1 MELGLAGRTAFVGG
15 STAGLGAAIAQALS
29 HEGARVAVT
38 GRRGDLARS
47 LAGELQGAIGLE
59 VDLADPHSVEAA
71 VTATEQALG
80 PIDILIING
89 GGPPVGAA
97 ADVTDEVVGAALEP
111 LLLRPLQLVG
121 RVLPQM
127 RARGWGRVLAV
138 GSSGVREPLADM
150 VLSNV
155 GRGALAAYLK
165 TLAAEVA
172 ADGVTVNMI
181 LPGRIET
188 ARVSQLDALRAQREK
203 TDVASVRRRSEQLI
217 PMRRYG
223 SPAEFAAVACFLCS
237 AAASYVTGEQV
248 RVDGGQARGY

>member
-188 ARVSQLDALRAQREK
+188 ARVSQLDALRAQRDK

-223 SPAEFAAVACFLCS
+223 SPAEFAA
-237 AAASYVTGEQV
+237 AASYVTGEQV

>member
-15 STAGLGAAIAQALS
+15 STAGLGAAIAEALS

-188 ARVSQLDALRAQREK
+188 ARVSQLDALRAQRDK

>member
-15 STAGLGAAIAQALS
+15 STAGLGAAIAEALS

>member
-1 MELGLAGRTAFVGG
+1 MELGLGGRTAFVGG
-15 STAGLGAAIAQALS
+15 STAGLGAAIARALS
-29 HEGARVAVT
+29 HEGVQVAVT
-38 GRRGDLARS
+38 GRRGELARS
-47 LAGELQGAIGLE
+47 LASELQGAIGLE
-59 VDLADPHSVEAA
+59 VDLADPNSVEAA
-71 VTATEQALG
+71 VTTTEQALG
-80 PIDILIING
+80 HIDILVING

-97 ADVTDEVVGAALEP
+97 TDVTGEVVGGALET

-127 RARGWGRVLAV
+127 RSRGWGRILAV
-138 GSSGVREPLADM
+138 GSSGVREPLSNM

-181 LPGRIET
+181 LPGRIDT
-188 ARVSQLDALRAQREK
+188 DRVTQLDTLRAQREG
-203 TDVASVRRRSEQLI
+203 TEVAAVRRRSEQSI

-223 SPAEFAAVACFLCS
+223 SPPEFAAVACFLCS

>member
-15 STAGLGAAIAQALS
+15 STAGLGAAIAEALS

-47 LAGELQGAIGLE
+47 LASELQGAIGLE

-188 ARVSQLDALRAQREK
+188 ARVSQLDALRAQRDK

>member
-188 ARVSQLDALRAQREK
+188 ARVSQLDALRAQRDK